1 MNGWIEV
8 RGGAQAERVPWEGR
22 VRVGASPC
30 EIVAPSPE
38 GGELHLWSDPPRLV
52 FVGTSGLVLVNG
64 RAVEEATLSSG
75 DTIQWGGLVLVV
87 QPRTVLEE
95 LEEEPAPVAPQEPAP
110 VRGRAPAATGAGSPG
125 GRSPAPPRPT
135 ASAPRGAGRAEQRL
149 LAGLAAECGLGNKEA
164 VKRWQAAVLRGE
176 WDADTAAREILEGTD
191 RESPALLERAGRV
204 QRDLLMSAFQRGVRG
219 AARKARGA
227 ARGGSAFVVANLV
240 AVSVYSL
247 LVAALAVL
255 VRARYDWS
263 LDSSIDGLLDLVGG
277 LLGG

>member
-1 MNGWIEV
+1 M
-8 RGGAQAERVPWEGR
+8 
-22 VRVGASPC
+22 
-30 EIVAPSPE
+30 
-38 GGELHLWSDPPRLV
+38 
-52 FVGTSGLVLVNG
+52 
-64 RAVEEATLSSG
+64 
-75 DTIQWGGLVLVV
+75 
-87 QPRTVLEE
+87 
-95 LEEEPAPVAPQEPAP
+95 
-110 VRGRAPAATGAGSPG
+110 
-125 GRSPAPPRPT
+125 
-135 ASAPRGAGRAEQRL
+135 
-149 LAGLAAECGLGNKEA
+149 
-164 VKRWQAAVLRGE
+164 RGE

-191 RESPALLERAGRV
+191 REAPALLERAGRV